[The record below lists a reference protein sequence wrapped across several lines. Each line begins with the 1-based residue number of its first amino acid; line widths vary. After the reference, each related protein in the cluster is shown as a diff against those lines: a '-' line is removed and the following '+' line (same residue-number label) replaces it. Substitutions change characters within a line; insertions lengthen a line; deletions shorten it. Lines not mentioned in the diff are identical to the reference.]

1 MADGK
6 VPTVPPQQQP
16 RGALKRKRG
25 GITFSPTPIVH
36 EFDFRSPTK
45 RRAGR
50 ARVNGVASLDDA
62 ELRWELEA
70 RGHKVPSP
78 EKKKRVTKRQR
89 TIVAAEF
96 HRELAEELLQY
107 GLSPYARPS
116 EAGDGDG
123 GAGAGAGAGAAA
135 AAVPSIGAAGPLLP
149 HDELVHRLKVART
162 IHRRA
167 QLRALMV
174 ELSPIELD
182 PSSLR
187 AGCAKRKLAVAGRTR
202 LQLVDELEGALLK
215 DSQKLCGDG
224 YEFGRHMVSID
235 DCLSMMSDAEMRAEI
250 KARGVKAPRRKAEKY
265 KVLSELIEG
274 EQEKQMQRRLRQVL
288 LDDVRRRGLTIQGM
302 AQRDRIEAAAS
313 VAAGYALGVTA
324 EGGSAGTGAGDGA
337 PQTAS
342 ASAGT
347 PDGEL
352 AEDGVDIDA
361 LSVDELFWRICK
373 YEEEDEEMPH
383 VTATEDGDSG
393 CCVQ

>member
-1 MADGK
+1 MASLNQLK
-6 VPTVPPQQQP
+6 PVPAA
-16 RGALKRKRG
+16 RKRKRGG
-25 GITFSPTPIVH
+25 GITFSPTPVVH

-50 ARVNGVASLDDA
+50 ARMNGVSSLDDT

-70 RGHKVPSP
+70 RGHKVPSS

-96 HRELAEELLQY
+96 QRELAEELLQY
-107 GLSPYARPS
+107 GLSPYARPG
-116 EAGDGDG
+116 EDG
-123 GAGAGAGAGAAA
+123 GAGSSNGAGGGGAA
-135 AAVPSIGAAGPLLP
+135 GAAGPLLS
-149 HDELVHRLKVART
+149 HDQLVHRLKVART
-162 IHRRA
+162 MHRRA

-187 AGCAKRKLAVAGRTR
+187 AECVKRKLAVLKRTR

-215 DSQKLCGDG
+215 DSHKLCGDG
-224 YEFGRHMVSID
+224 YEFGRHMVSVD
-235 DCLSMMSDAEMRAEI
+235 DCLAMMSDAEMRAEI

-274 EQEKQMQRRLRQVL
+274 EQEQQMQIRLRQVL
-288 LDDVRRRGLTIQGM
+288 SDDVRRRGLTIQGM
-302 AQRDRIEAAAS
+302 SQRDRIEAAAS
-313 VAAGYALGVTA
+313 VAAGYALGNDA
-324 EGGSAGTGAGDGA
+324 GAGGGA
-337 PQTAS
+337 GAD
-342 ASAGT
+342 AGSSQIATGSSIIT
-347 PDGEL
+347 PGE
-352 AEDGVDIDA
+352 ATETDADIDN

-383 VTATEDGDSG
+383 ITAAEDGDSG